1 MPDLKTADAVVDDGA
16 DDIIYPTTIPFLL
29 VHLACLGML
38 WTGVTPEILLVAF
51 VLYVVRMFGVT
62 AGYHRYFSHR
72 TYRTSRIGQFLLAFL
87 AQSSAQR
94 GAIWWAAQHRAH
106 HKYSDTPQDVHS
118 PRHRGFLYAHV
129 GWIFSRRES
138 KADLSLVSDL
148 TRYPELVWLDKYH
161 LVPAFVLAIGVTLIW
176 GWAGLFGGFFLS
188 TSLLYHGT
196 FMINSVAHVSGKQRY
211 LTGDDSRN
219 NWLLAL
225 ITLGEGWHNNHH
237 YYQTSTRQG
246 FRWWEIDISYYTL
259 RLLSIPRLVTE
270 LRSPPA
276 DVVHAQRPVSQGVL
290 ERVAH
295 QLAESFPLEAIADRV
310 GQAWWESRAALE
322 LSGKGAG
329 RRLGQLQDSIA
340 EFARQE
346 LPTLDELRT
355 RARSMFAEGPHLEQ
369 VVERGRQVILERLSR
384 SVLDRQP
391 GVSLA

>member
-16 DDIIYPTTIPFLL
+16 AAIIYPTTIPFLL
-29 VHLACLGML
+29 VHLACIGML

-148 TRYPELVWLDKYH
+148 TRYPELVWLNKYH

-196 FMINSVAHVSGKQRY
+196 FTINSLSHVFGSRRY
-211 LTGDDSRN
+211 DTDDLSRN
-219 NWLLAL
+219 NWFLAL
-225 ITLGEGWHNNHH
+225 LTLGEGWHNNHH
-237 YYQTSTRQG
+237 HFQASANQG
-246 FRWWEIDISYYTL
+246 FFWWEVDVSYYALCLMRRCGLAWDLKRPPEKIL
-259 RLLSIPRLVTE
+259 R
-270 LRSPPA
+270 
-276 DVVHAQRPVSQGVL
+276 
-290 ERVAH
+290 
-295 QLAESFPLEAIADRV
+295 
-310 GQAWWESRAALE
+310 
-322 LSGKGAG
+322 
-329 RRLGQLQDSIA
+329 
-340 EFARQE
+340 
-346 LPTLDELRT
+346 
-355 RARSMFAEGPHLEQ
+355 
-369 VVERGRQVILERLSR
+369 
-384 SVLDRQP
+384 
-391 GVSLA
+391 